1 MEKPSIENL
10 EALVRGMELNIYQ
23 RALAKNELTR
33 LKTYVYEL
41 EQSSIT
47 AVVQAKPEKVC
58 DHQKTFKVVGG
69 DVYLCPDCGKQFKNF

>member
-1 MEKPSIENL
+1 MTEDQYQEFIEFTQ
-10 EALVRGMELNIYQ
+10 NIYADRDAYSRGKIIEMLRDKVTEIKQ
-23 RALAKNELTR
+23 LEL
-33 LKTYVYEL
+33 
-41 EQSSIT
+41 T